1 MQDDSLSFNGLVVL
15 YEETRTFDAECFSS
29 ALDYLQL
36 EYPPERYRN
45 VFEPGIGNGRIAIP
59 LARRGY
65 DVTGVDIS
73 SEMLLQLSDRL
84 HGTPY
89 EGKVSFQQ
97 ADVTDLPFADDQ
109 FDMAIVVHLFYF
121 ISDWKKSIDEICRV
135 VKSDGSLILMHTGTG
150 EEIPELN
157 QRYKELCA
165 DLGVDTSQ
173 PGAKSTSD
181 VIQYLQENGKFI
193 EYVKD
198 RWVWTSRIPIAN
210 ALDHL
215 QMRAYSFTTSAS
227 DHIHNHVMCKL
238 RDELKCQDT
247 GTGEILEITNQ
258 IYLAIIRNAK

>member
-1 MQDDSLSFNGLVVL
+1 MQDDSLSFNGLVDL
-15 YEETRTFDAECFSS
+15 YDETRTFDAECFSS

-36 EYPPERYRN
+36 EYPPDRYRK

-97 ADVTDLPFADDQ
+97 ADVTNLPFADDQ

-121 ISDWKKSIDEICRV
+121 ISDWKKSVDEICRV
-135 VKSDGSLILMHTGTG
+135 VRSNGSLILMHTGTG
-150 EEIPELN
+150 EEIPVLN

-165 DLGVDTSQ
+165 DSGVDTSQ
-173 PGAKSTSD
+173 PGVKSTSE
-181 VIQYLQENGKFI
+181 VIQYLLEYDRSI
-193 EYVKD
+193 EYVQDK
-198 RWVWTSRIPIAN
+198 WMWTSKIQIAK
-210 ALDHL
+210 ALDYL
-215 QMRAYSFTTSAS
+215 QMRSYSFTTFAP
-227 DHIHNHVMCKL
+227 DDIHNDVMCRL
-238 RDELKCQDT
+238 RDELKCQGVGAD
-247 GTGEILEITNQ
+247 EILEIPNQ
-258 IYLAIIRNAK
+258 IYLAIIRNAE